1 MAQDGPGFAV
11 LVVFAQSGAEDGGA
25 DTGTDATT
33 HGDRRGA
40 GKVGEAKITEP
51 AAAPDPVAGDGIDEG
66 RNAEGIDTVG
76 EEFCS
81 LRHGAG
87 DDGGGC
93 GAENGLEDQIGE
105 QGHALRQDGGVVP
118 LDHRVQAADQ
128 GPAAGEHQA
137 EAQQPVDRRA
147 DAEVHEIFHEDVA
160 CVLGPGEAGL
170 AHGEARLHQKDQRRA
185 YQDPDG
191 VD

>member
-1 MAQDGPGFAV
+1 MDCC
-11 LVVFAQSGAEDGGA
+11 
-25 DTGTDATT
+25 GTC
-33 HGDRRGA
+33 
-40 GKVGEAKITEP
+40 KIVESHLSEP
-51 AAAPDPVAGDGIDEG
+51 STAPDPVAGDGIDEG

-118 LDHRVQAADQ
+118 LDPMVQAADQ

-147 DAEVHEIFHEDVA
+147 DAEVHQVLHENVA
-160 CVLGPGEAGL
+160 RVLGPGEAGL

-185 YQDPDG
+185 
-191 VD
+191 

>member
-1 MAQDGPGFAV
+1 MW
-11 LVVFAQSGAEDGGA
+11 
-25 DTGTDATT
+25 
-33 HGDRRGA
+33 RR
-40 GKVGEAKITEP
+40 K
-51 AAAPDPVAGDGIDEG
+51 
-66 RNAEGIDTVG
+66 R
-76 EEFCS
+76 
-81 LRHGAG
+81 
-87 DDGGGC
+87 
-93 GAENGLEDQIGE
+93 GLEDQIGE

-185 YQDPDG
+185 
-191 VD
+191 